1 MNDELKTELEEWQTN
16 GAEDWKMF
24 D

>member
-1 MNDELKTELEEWQTN
+1 MNDELKTELEEWQTI